1 MPDSDLRVPSE
12 CQIRS
17 LRFPSELLEATGGR
31 LEGWKAGR
39 LEGWRLRLKLGEA
52 GAEAGAVAEA
62 DEYQISPLLD
72 VC

>member
-1 MPDSDLRVPSE
+1 M
-12 CQIRS
+12 
-17 LRFPSELLEATGGR
+17 AG
-31 LEGWKAGR
+31 GWKAGR

-52 GAEAGAVAEA
+52 GAEAEAVAEA